1 MTDDQAQRTLALASE
16 VAAAL
21 GARKVRT
28 ALIGAGAMAV
38 HNYPRQTED
47 LDLAVSEPLARFRKL
62 ADDFLCCGFQIE
74 MALPDAQDPLGGV
87 LTISRAEAGPV
98 QIVNLDNSAYSAG
111 HPRLGRIAVTTA
123 ESHPDLPTSIRVV
136 RLPVL
141 IALKLYAGGPKSEL
155 DVLESLRPKQGQGR
169 RPGGSQDTLR
179 RLGLGDRLEDLLAR
193 MH

>member
-62 ADDFLCCGFQIE
+62 ANDLRRRGFPIE

-123 ESHPDLPTSIRVV
+123 ESYPDLPTSIRVV

-155 DVLESLRPKQGQGR
+155 DVLELLDRNRAVDLEALR
-169 RPGGSQDTLR
+169 TLCAD
-179 RLGLGDRLEDLLAR
+179 LGLGDRLEDLLAR